1 MLGTWTNVATVV
13 AGSLVGMAI
22 GNRLPER
29 IRQIVFIGLGLM
41 TLGIGVSM
49 VIRGTRPLIIITS
62 IVLGAVIGELI
73 NIERQLE
80 RFAGWLQTR
89 VKVGG
94 DTFIRGFV
102 TASLLFCVGPMTV
115 VGSIQDGLSGDSTI
129 LVTKAIMDGFGS
141 VALAATTGV
150 GVLFAAV
157 TVLVVQGGLTLLGK
171 SLAVLAEPEALNQLT
186 GVGGLLII
194 GLAIRM
200 LGIKDI
206 RVGNLLPALV
216 IVAILVVLV

>member
-1 MLGTWTNVATVV
+1 MIGTWINIATVV
-13 AGSLVGMAI
+13 AGSLIGMAI

-29 IRQIVFIGLGLM
+29 IRQIVFTGLGLM

-49 VIRGTRPLIIITS
+49 VIRGSRPLIIIGS
-62 IVLGAVIGELI
+62 VVLGGVIGELI

-80 RFAGWLQTR
+80 RFASWLQTR
-89 VKVGG
+89 VRVGG
-94 DTFIRGFV
+94 GDFVRGFV

-115 VGSIQDGLSGDSTI
+115 VGSIQDGLYGDSTI
-129 LVTKAIMDGFGS
+129 LVTKAIMDGFAAI
-141 VALAATTGV
+141 ALAATTGI
-150 GVLFAAV
+150 GVMFSAI
-157 TVLVVQGGLTLLGK
+157 TVLVIQGGLSLLGR
-171 SLAVLAEPEALNQLT
+171 SLSVLTEPKALDQLT

-200 LGIKDI
+200 LEIKDI

-216 IVAILVVLV
+216 IVAVLVVLV

>member
-1 MLGTWTNVATVV
+1 MIGTWINTATVI
-13 AGSLVGMAI
+13 AGATIGMAI

-29 IRQIVFIGLGLM
+29 IRQMVFTVLGLM

-62 IVLGAVIGELI
+62 LVLGAVIGELI
-73 NIERQLE
+73 GVEKQLE
-80 RFAGWLQTR
+80 RFAKWLESR
-89 VKVGG
+89 VRVGG
-94 DTFIRGFV
+94 GNFVKGFV

-115 VGSIQDGLSGDSTI
+115 IGSIQDGLTGDSTI
-129 LVTKAIMDGFGS
+129 LVTKSIMDGVS
-141 VALAATTGV
+141 SIALAATTGI
-150 GVLFAAV
+150 GVLFSAI
-157 TVLVVQGGLTLLGK
+157 TVLVIQGGLTLLGK
-171 SLAVLAEPEALNQLT
+171 SLSVLTEPRALDQLT
-186 GVGGLLII
+186 GVGGVLIM

-200 LGIKDI
+200 LEIKDI

>member
-13 AGSLVGMAI
+13 AGSLIGMAI

-29 IRQIVFIGLGLM
+29 IRQVVFTGLGLM

-62 IVLGAVIGELI
+62 IVLGAVIGEVI

-102 TASLLFCVGPMTV
+102 TASLLFCVGPMTI
-115 VGSIQDGLSGDSTI
+115 VGSIQDGLTGDSTI
-129 LVTKAIMDGFGS
+129 LVTKGIMDGFGS

-157 TVLVVQGGLTLLGK
+157 TVLVVQGVLTLLGK

-200 LGIKDI
+200 LEIKDI
-206 RVGNLLPALV
+206 RVGNLLPALL
-216 IVAILVVLV
+216 IVAVLVVLV